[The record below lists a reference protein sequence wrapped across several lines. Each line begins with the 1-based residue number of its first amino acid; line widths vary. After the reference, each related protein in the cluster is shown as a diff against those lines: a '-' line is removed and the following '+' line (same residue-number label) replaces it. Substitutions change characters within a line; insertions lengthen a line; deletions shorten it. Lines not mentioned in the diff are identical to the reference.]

1 MLGLLGMPR
10 RVYTYENGGLWEIYN
25 LVSTIGAFIMAV
37 AIMVLVV
44 NVIKS
49 WRSGPRVG
57 NDPFQA
63 DTLEWYAASPPAEHN
78 FDSVPYVTSHRPLRD
93 LRQRVGEQ
101 AAERA

>member
-1 MLGLLGMPR
+1 MTTAVIPRLLVGLL
-10 RVYTYENGGLWEIYN
+10 
-25 LVSTIGAFIMAV
+25 V
-37 AIMVLVV
+37 ATVLVV